1 MNWILTRKGEQYVL
15 EFCFDFYFS
24 LFLFVFLFF
33 LSSFLKEL
41 LRQESCC
48 IVRWRRWKEELCHLQ
63 KMKRIPPSFNKKNS
77 PQMAHAFASC
87 PDMVVS
93 FSGSLVQLVNFHVYT
108 ILLSHLVWLE
118 KFSLSSLEILYNKVK
133 SHSICFKINKNEIN
147 CLYFILHVG
156 T

>member
-1 MNWILTRKGEQYVL
+1 MERGVMSFAEDEKDTSILQ
-15 EFCFDFYFS
+15 
-24 LFLFVFLFF
+24 
-33 LSSFLKEL
+33 
-41 LRQESCC
+41 
-48 IVRWRRWKEELCHLQ
+48 Q
-63 KMKRIPPSFNKKNS
+63 KKT
-77 PQMAHAFASC
+77 PQMADAFASC